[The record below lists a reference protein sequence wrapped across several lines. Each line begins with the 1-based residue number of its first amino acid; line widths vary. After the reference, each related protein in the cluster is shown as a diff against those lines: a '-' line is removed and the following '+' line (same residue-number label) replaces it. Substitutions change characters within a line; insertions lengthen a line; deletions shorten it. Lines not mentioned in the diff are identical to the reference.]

1 MRSLIFLFILILACI
16 AGLGVYQGWFHL
28 STDSG
33 DQNPSA
39 TITVDKEKILKDEQS
54 VKEAVR
60 DLGQET
66 KESTG
71 QATDDVEKPKQQP

>member
-1 MRSLIFLFILILACI
+1 MRNLIFLFVLLLVFIV
-16 AGLGVYQGWFHL
+16 GLGFYQGWFHL

-33 DQNPSA
+33 DQKPSA

-54 VKEAVR
+54 VKKAVR
-60 DLGQET
+60 DFGQEA

-71 QATDDVEKPKQQP
+71 QRTDEVEKSKHQP